1 MSTLTVLE
9 PTLRLDA
16 STVSLQS
23 PKKADTPNQVVIPD
37 LFSSIM
43 AVEPSINPHYKE
55 VKAEADAWFKSLLQ
69 LEGKAEAKFNKT
81 DFGFAAAVW
90 APSADKDR
98 FRTAV
103 DWANWVK
110 FDEGHLAK
118 DPAAAQAEID
128 SILAILDDKPNLAQ
142 TDKPLIYAF
151 QSIWDRIKMSVEVR
165 ERWKDA
171 HKKYVEGLIYQSQQT
186 KLGSAAAATVD
197 EYMSYRRET
206 IGVILAIRLVEYA
219 ENIKL
224 SQAQMNHPALQ
235 LCTRTIVDLVI
246 LSNDILSYKKEVEL
260 NDAGNNLVTILKA
273 QNLSDQEAMDKIG
286 RMLDACYESWYN
298 ALDELPV
305 WGAGID
311 QEVRRY
317 LDACR
322 NVGLG
327 NLHWSFRSGRYFG
340 TSGEEVRKTRILT
353 LPST

>member
-16 STVSLQS
+16 PTVKLQS
-23 PKKADTPNQVVIPD
+23 PKQADRQLQVVIPD

-43 AVEPSINPHYKE
+43 AVEPTINPHYKD

-69 LEGKAEAKFNKT
+69 LKGKAEATFNKT

-103 DWANWVK
+103 DWANWIFY
-110 FDEGHLAK
+110 FD
-118 DPAAAQAEID
+118 DPAAQAEID
-128 SILAILDDKPNLAQ
+128 SILAILDDKPTLAQ

-151 QSIWDRIKMSVEVR
+151 QSIWDRIKALTTASQGATP
-165 ERWKDA
+165 DA
-171 HKKYVEGLIYQSQQT
+171 HKKYVEGLIYQTQRT
-186 KLGSAAAATVD
+186 KLGSAASASVD

-224 SQAQMNHPALQ
+224 SQAQMDHPALQ

-298 ALDELPV
+298 AMDELPV

-317 LDACR
+317 LVVCR

-353 LPST
+353 LPSA

>member
-1 MSTLTVLE
+1 
-9 PTLRLDA
+9 
-16 STVSLQS
+16 
-23 PKKADTPNQVVIPD
+23 
-37 LFSSIM
+37 M
-43 AVEPSINPHYKE
+43 AVEPTINPHYKD

-69 LEGKAEAKFNKT
+69 LKGKAEATFNKT

-103 DWANWVK
+103 DWANWIFYFDDQ
-110 FDEGHLAK
+110 FDEGHLAN

-128 SILAILDDKPNLAQ
+128 SILAILDDKPTLAE

-151 QSIWDRIKMSVEVR
+151 QSIWDRIKMVCSPLLR

-171 HKKYVEGLIYQSQQT
+171 HKKYVEGLIYQSQRT

-235 LCTRTIVDLVI
+235 LCTRTVVDLVI
-246 LSNDILSYKKEVEL
+246 LSNDILSYKKEMEL

-273 QNLSDQEAMDKIG
+273 QKLSDQESMDKIG
-286 RMLDACYESWYN
+286 RMLEACYESWYN

-305 WGAGID
+305 WGADID

-353 LPST
+353 LPSA